1 MSKHRILTGDVLETS
16 RRIEDSSIHAIVTS
30 PPYYAQR
37 RYSDDPNSAELG
49 REETPDEYAQR
60 LALYLDR
67 LFDLVRGDGTLW
79 LNIGDT
85 IKDGVCLG
93 LPWRVIGHLQRWL
106 CVGEILFHKLDPI
119 PSSATKRPVRAHEF
133 VFMLAKSK
141 DYFYNPVA
149 IMEPNSTGDG
159 MSNSRSVWRLSTES
173 SKVAH
178 GAVMPQGLI
187 RRCLQAA
194 TSEHGNCG
202 KCGAPYLRQVKKTR
216 KATRPARNNKFA
228 GSSAKVGKRDT
239 GRNVTTVET
248 VGWQKQCKCSGASR
262 VPATILDP
270 FAGSGSTAVACK
282 AMGLNSI
289 SCELYPEYAAMI
301 KQRLKDGK

>member
-16 RRIEDSSIHAIVTS
+16 KRIKEGSIHAVVTS
-30 PPYYAQR
+30 PPYYGQR
-37 RYSDDPNSAELG
+37 KYGDSGYTELG
-49 REETPDEYAQR
+49 REESPDEYAQR
-60 LALYLDR
+60 LALYLDS
-67 LFDLVRGDGTLW
+67 LFDLVRDDGTLW

-85 IKDGVCLG
+85 IKNGVCLG
-93 LPWRVIGHLQRWL
+93 LPWRVIGCLQKWL
-106 CVGEILFHKLDPI
+106 CVGEIVFHKSDPI

-141 DYFYNPVA
+141 DYFYDPVA

-159 MSNSRSVWRLSTES
+159 TSNARSVWRLSTES

-187 RRCLQAA
+187 QRCIQAA
-194 TSEHGNCG
+194 TSENGNCG

-216 KATRPARNNKFA
+216 KATRPAKDNKFTE
-228 GSSAKVGKRDT
+228 SSAKVGKRDT
-239 GRNVTTVET
+239 GRNVTAVET

-282 AMGLNSI
+282 AMGLNSV
-289 SCELYPEYAAMI
+289 SCELYPEYVAMI
-301 KQRLKDGK
+301 KQRLKEGK